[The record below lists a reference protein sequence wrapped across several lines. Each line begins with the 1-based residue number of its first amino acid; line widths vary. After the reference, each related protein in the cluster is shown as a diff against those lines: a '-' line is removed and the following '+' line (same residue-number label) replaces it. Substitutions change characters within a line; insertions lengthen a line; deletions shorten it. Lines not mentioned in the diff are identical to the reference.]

1 MALGRWALLVR
12 RYSVGL
18 KLHWKKSFGWAIGTW
33 GTTWL
38 IVESFSFLSPDFKG
52 LVDDWNLTTIGVFF
66 TLAVFVI
73 CWRLPG
79 STKVSFRL
87 PTTNTKIEILFGD
100 LFKLKGHLA
109 IPVNE
114 FFDGQLGQYVAPT
127 SVHGQFIQK
136 FFQGDYSRFEAQV
149 DSALKHKKSKVK
161 QRSITRNNSYPIGTT
176 AVLDIGEQK
185 SFLFALS
192 TTDPKTAKAH
202 ADVPMMWEAL
212 QELWRT
218 VRASSNGEPIN
229 IPLVGGGQSHV
240 GLEPPHLI
248 WVILLSVLVA
258 TRDTE
263 ITKTIRVVIQ
273 EDEIERIDL
282 DKLKAEWN

>member
-1 MALGRWALLVR
+1 MAVGRWALLVR
-12 RYSVGL
+12 RYSVGV
-18 KLHWKKSFGWAIGTW
+18 KLNWKKSFGWAAGTW

-38 IVESFSFLSPDFKG
+38 IVESFSSLSPDFKG
-52 LVDDWNLTTIGVFF
+52 LVDDWNLTTIGIFF

-73 CWRLPG
+73 CWRLPV
-79 STKVSFRL
+79 STKVSFRF

-100 LFKLKGHLA
+100 LFKIKGHLA

-127 SVHGQFIQK
+127 SVHGQFIQT
-136 FFQGDYSRFEAQV
+136 FFQGDCSRFEEQIDKV
-149 DSALKHKKSKVK
+149 LKSKESKIK
-161 QRSITRNNSYPIGTT
+161 QRVIARNKSYPIGTT
-176 AVLDIGEQK
+176 AVLDTGEHK

-192 TTDPKTAKAH
+192 ATDLETAKAH

-212 QELWRT
+212 QGLWRT

-240 GLEPPHLI
+240 GLEPSHLV
-248 WVILLSVLVA
+248 WMVLLSILVA
-258 TRDTE
+258 TRDAE
-263 ITKTIRVVIQ
+263 ITKKIRVVIQ
-273 EDEIERIDL
+273 KDMIDRINL
-282 DKLKAEWN
+282 DKLKTEWS